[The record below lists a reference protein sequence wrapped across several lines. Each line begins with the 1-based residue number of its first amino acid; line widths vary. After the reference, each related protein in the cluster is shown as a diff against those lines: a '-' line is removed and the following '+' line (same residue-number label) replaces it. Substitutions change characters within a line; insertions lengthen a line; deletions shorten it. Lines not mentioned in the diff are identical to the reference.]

1 MYFWISAFD
10 HRAIVVPKMH
20 IVHWFTTTL
29 TLLYKCC
36 KWYFLATYVLEVLC
50 RKYFKGQLCVPLPYT
65 PSGTSSFLLII
76 LQHRAITLDTMTLQV
91 VFRSLLKNTEE
102 ILSVIGHLET
112 AMLAH
117 TCTSNSTNWAQLH
130 IMKKS

>member
-1 MYFWISAFD
+1 MLQ
-10 HRAIVVPKMH
+10 IV
-20 IVHWFTTTL
+20 
-29 TLLYKCC
+29 
-36 KWYFLATYVLEVLC
+36 FLAAYVFEVLC
-50 RKYFKGQLCVPLPYT
+50 SKYFKGQLCVPLLYT

-117 TCTSNSTNWAQLH
+117 TCTSNSTNWAKLH
-130 IMKKS
+130 IIMKKRWR

>member
-1 MYFWISAFD
+1 MF
-10 HRAIVVPKMH
+10 
-20 IVHWFTTTL
+20 
-29 TLLYKCC
+29 
-36 KWYFLATYVLEVLC
+36 LEVLS

-117 TCTSNSTNWAQLH
+117 TCTSNSTNWAKLH
-130 IMKKS
+130 IIMKKRWR